1 MIKYKSKLLSSVE
14 GISYNFGSKSSIPI
28 KEDVFTLNQIHSD
41 KVIFLKNTDKNYE
54 PFDGEAKITTQKG
67 FNIGVKTADCVPIL
81 LTDINA
87 TFVAAIHSGW
97 RGTYHRII
105 VNVLDLI
112 FKELMIKP
120 ENIIGCLGPSISL
133 ENYEVSEDM
142 WIKFK
147 KNLLIAILLSK
158 RKIINFL

>member
-14 GISYNFGSKSSIPI
+14 GISYNFGSKSSMPI

-41 KVIFLKNTDKNYE
+41 KVIFLKNTDENYE
-54 PFDGEAKITTQKG
+54 PFDGDAIITTQKR

-97 RGTYHRII
+97 RGTY
-105 VNVLDLI
+105 LSLI
-112 FKELMIKP
+112 HI
-120 ENIIGCLGPSISL
+120 
-133 ENYEVSEDM
+133 
-142 WIKFK
+142 
-147 KNLLIAILLSK
+147 
-158 RKIINFL
+158 